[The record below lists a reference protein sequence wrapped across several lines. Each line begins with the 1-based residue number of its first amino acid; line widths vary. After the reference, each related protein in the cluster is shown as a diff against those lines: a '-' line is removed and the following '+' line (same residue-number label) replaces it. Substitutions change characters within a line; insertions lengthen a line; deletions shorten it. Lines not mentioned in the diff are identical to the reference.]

1 MEKINED
8 EKVGRITI
16 DPEFSEIVVPLTTK
30 EYEELEKDIVE
41 HGCKTPILTSKGKII
56 DGHNRYSICV
66 KHGIAYKTEEMEF
79 RSREEA
85 KEWIATNQLARRN
98 LGPYGKYELVTLRA
112 GFERRKEESNKKRLR
127 NLRGQ
132 HDLPTIGNS
141 VPDGDHINTQ
151 EEIARELGVSKGTV
165 SKMQIIERKFKEGKI
180 ADETIDKLRRGEIS
194 LNELY
199 NSIKKT
205 EREGPEVKNV
215 ETETT
220 ERKENLKKYRDTLA
234 GITEW
239 QLSEIL
245 SEIQPDDRNELVNQI
260 WTAVRNL
267 KKIGMGLANVKKHTE
282 LVNMLSAGELDI
294 SGFQLQVQGK
304 KAKMSPSGSK
314 TERGDEG

>member
-1 MEKINED
+1 MERINKD
-8 EKVGRITI
+8 GKVGRITI
-16 DPEFSEIVVPLTTK
+16 DPEFSKIGVPLGSK

-41 HGCKTPILTSKGKII
+41 HGCKTPILTWNGKII
-56 DGHNRYSICV
+56 DGQHRFAICSA
-66 KHGIAYKTEEMEF
+66 HGIAYKTEEMEF

-85 KEWIATNQLARRN
+85 KEWITTNQLARRN
-98 LGPYGKYELVTLRA
+98 LGPYGKYELVTLRT
-112 GFERRKEESNKKRLR
+112 GFRRRKEESKNKRLR

-141 VPDGDHINTQ
+141 QGDHINTQ
-151 EEIARELGVSKGTV
+151 EEIARELGGSKGTV

-215 ETETT
+215 ETDTT

-245 SEIQPDDRNELVNQI
+245 KEIQPDDRNELVNQI

-267 KKIGMGLANVKKHTE
+267 KKIGIGLANVKKHTE